1 MRHQHLSPCC
11 TKRHYHSASPIAIAP
26 LSPFAYA
33 LLAIHCL
40 MSALSYCFVLVELLN
55 VCTAQPTEKYF
66 FARYTTA
73 VRIARVR
80 YARTRFLSSA
90 SSALALLPSSVWLN
104 IKKNTFF
111 RMAWLSPQV
120 FY

>member
-1 MRHQHLSPCC
+1 MRHLHLAQCC

-40 MSALSYCFVLVELLN
+40 MSVLSFCFVLIGLLN
-55 VCTAQPTEKYF
+55 VCTAQPAERYF
-66 FARYTTA
+66 LERYTTA
-73 VRIARVR
+73 DKIASVR
-80 YARTRFLSSA
+80 YAIAGVQWRA
-90 SSALALLPSSVWLN
+90 SYALALLPASVWL
-104 IKKNTFF
+104 IKKKIPFF